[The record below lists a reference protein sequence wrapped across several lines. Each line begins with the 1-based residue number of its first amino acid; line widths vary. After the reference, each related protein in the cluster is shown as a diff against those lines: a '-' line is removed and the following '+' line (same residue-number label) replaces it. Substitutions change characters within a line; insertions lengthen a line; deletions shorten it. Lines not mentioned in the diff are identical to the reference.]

1 MRATGRSRVSSTGSP
16 GSRGACAGRRRRP
29 DLDRGDRGVAGG
41 VSGFL
46 PEHFVTPLTPCRNLR
61 EAPAAESCRDCGTS
75 RGEGGAS
82 LMWIVRL
89 ALRRPYTFVVMG
101 LAILLLGFSAIVT
114 TPTDIFPEIDIP
126 VVSVIWNYD
135 GLTTEDMAS
144 RITTFSEYTISS
156 AVSDVRSIESHTYPG
171 VGVIKI
177 YFQPNVNVEAALA
190 QVTAVS
196 QTILRRMPPGAVPP
210 FILQYNASSVPIIQL
225 ALSGRAIP
233 EAQLYDYGIYRIR
246 QQVAPIQGITLPL
259 PYGGKPRQIMVDL
272 DPRALLA
279 KSISAADVSNAVN
292 LQNLT
297 LPSGSV
303 KLGPQE
309 YRVSLNSSPEAVS
322 ALNELPVKVV
332 NGATVYLRDVA
343 HVRDGFAVQT
353 NIVRQDGRR
362 SVLLTVI
369 KKGGA
374 STLTIVKQLKAL
386 LPSIRAAAPP
396 GLEVKELFDQSLFVR
411 AAIAGVL
418 TEGAIAAC
426 LTGLMIL
433 LFLGSWRSTL
443 VVITSIPLSILT
455 SLAILSA
462 IGQTLNVMTLG
473 GLALAVGILVDD
485 ATVEIE
491 NIHRNLGLGKR
502 LVQAILDGA
511 QQIATPAFV
520 STLSICI
527 VFVPVVFLTGPAKY
541 LFTPLALAV
550 VFAMLASYLLSRTI
564 VPTLVRYLLG
574 REAHA
579 EADAGVPTSIFG
591 RIHAGFQHRF
601 ERLRTAY
608 VQALDNA
615 LAQRTRVLVGFGVIA
630 ASGLALLP
638 FVGRDFFPEVDT
650 GQFRLHVRAPA
661 GTRIE
666 ETEQIFANVEGT
678 IRRTIPKDQ
687 IQLVIDNIGQP
698 QPINLAFTDSVTI
711 GPSDGEILVALNP
724 EGHEP
729 TTRWMKT
736 LRETL
741 PREYP
746 GVTFFFQPADIVSQI
761 LNFGLPAPIDVQVTG
776 FNQPAT
782 HEIALEAAARMARI
796 PGAADVHLHQVV
808 NAPSLMVNVDRSR
821 LAELGLTQRD
831 VANNVLVTLSSSAV
845 VAPNYWSDPRSGI
858 NYVVAVQTPQSRV
871 DSVNNL
877 MNTSVTPATAGPPQL
892 LSNLATLERREV
904 PAVISHS
911 NVQPVFDVYANVQDR
926 DLGSVAS
933 AVQRIVAELRPKLP
947 PGHTITVRG
956 QVESMNSAF
965 LRLGLGLI
973 FAVLLVYLLMVV
985 NFQSWLDP
993 FIIITALPA
1002 GFCGIVW
1009 MLFVTHTTFSV
1020 PALMGAIMSVGVATA
1035 NSILVVTF
1043 ANDQMLEG
1051 HDSRSAA
1058 LAAGA
1063 TRLRPV
1069 LMTALAMIIG
1079 MLPMSLG
1086 LGEGGEQNAPLG
1098 RAVIGGLTVATFATL
1113 FLVPLV
1119 YSVLRRRAPKRDFL
1133 ADAEPHG
1140 TASPAAQ
1147 E

>member
-1 MRATGRSRVSSTGSP
+1 
-16 GSRGACAGRRRRP
+16 
-29 DLDRGDRGVAGG
+29 
-41 VSGFL
+41 
-46 PEHFVTPLTPCRNLR
+46 
-61 EAPAAESCRDCGTS
+61 
-75 RGEGGAS
+75 
-82 LMWIVRL
+82 MWIVRL
-89 ALRRPYTFVVMG
+89 ALRRPYTFIVMG
-101 LAILLLGFSAIVT
+101 LTILLLGVFAIVT
-114 TPTDIFPEIDIP
+114 TPTDIFPEIEIP
-126 VVSVIWNYD
+126 VVSVIWSYD
-135 GLTTEDMAS
+135 GLTSEDMAS

-156 AVSDVRSIESHTYPG
+156 AVSDVRTIESQTYPG
-171 VGVIKI
+171 VAVIKI
-177 YFQPNVNVEAALA
+177 YFQPNVKVEAALA
-190 QVTAVS
+190 QVTAIS
-196 QTILRRMPPGAVPP
+196 QTIIRRMPPGAVPP
-210 FILQYNASSVPIIQL
+210 LIIQYNASSVPIIQL
-225 ALSGRAIP
+225 ALSGKTLS

-246 QQVAPIQGITLPL
+246 QQIAPIPGITLPL

-272 DPRALLA
+272 DPQALLS
-279 KSISAADVSNAVN
+279 KGISAADVSNAVS

-297 LPSGSV
+297 LPSGTV

-309 YRVSLNSSPEAVS
+309 YRVSLNSSPDAVA
-322 ALNELPVKVV
+322 ALNDLPVKYV
-332 NGATVYLRDVA
+332 NGAVLYVRDVG

-374 STLTIVKQLKAL
+374 STLTIAKQLKAL
-386 LPSIRAAAPP
+386 LPTIRASAPP
-396 GLEVKELFDQSLFVR
+396 GLEIKELFDQSLFVR

-418 TEGAIAAC
+418 TEGAIAAF

-491 NIHRNLGLGKR
+491 NIHRNLGLGTR

-520 STLSICI
+520 STLAICI
-527 VFVPVVFLTGPAKY
+527 VFVPVLFLTGPAKY
-541 LFTPLALAV
+541 LFTPLAMAV
-550 VFAMLASYLLSRTI
+550 VFAMLASYVLSRTI
-564 VPTLVRYLLG
+564 VPTLVRYLLASERHG
-574 REAHA
+574 ES
-579 EADAGVPTSIFG
+579 GPSPFG
-591 RIHAGFQHRF
+591 RVHDAFQRRF
-601 ERLRTAY
+601 ERLRAAY
-608 VQALDNA
+608 VAALEQA
-615 LAQRTRVLVGFGVIA
+615 LAQRGRVLGAFAIVVV
-630 ASGLALLP
+630 SGLVLLP
-638 FVGRDFFPEVDT
+638 FVGRDFFPTVDT

-666 ETEQIFANVEGT
+666 ETEQVFADVEAS
-678 IRRTIPKDQ
+678 IRRIIPKDE
-687 IQLVIDNIGQP
+687 ITAVIDNIGQP
-698 QPINLAFTDSVTI
+698 QSINLAFTDSVTL
-711 GPSDGEILVALNP
+711 GPSDGEILVSLNP
-724 EGHEP
+724 ERHRP
-729 TTRWMKT
+729 TERWMKK

-741 PREYP
+741 PREFP
-746 GVTFFFQPADIVSQI
+746 GVTFFFQPADMVSQI

-776 FNQPAT
+776 FNQAKT
-782 HEIALEAAARMARI
+782 HEIALDVAARMARI

-808 NAPSLMVNVDRSR
+808 NAPSLQVNVDRSR
-821 LAELGLTQRD
+821 AAELGLTQRD
-831 VANNVLVTLSSSAV
+831 VANSFLVSLSSSAV
-845 VAPNYWSDPRSGI
+845 VTPNYWSDPRSGI

-871 DSVNNL
+871 DSVNSL
-877 MNTSVTPATAGPPQL
+877 MNTAVTPSAVGQSQL

-904 PAVISHS
+904 PAVISHA
-911 NVQPVFDVYANVQDR
+911 NVQPAFDVHANVQGR
-926 DLGSVAS
+926 DLGGVAA
-933 AVQRIVAELRPKLP
+933 AVQKIVAEYRGKLP
-947 PGHTITVRG
+947 PGHAIAVRG

-965 LRLGLGLI
+965 VRLGLGLI
-973 FAVLLVYLLMVV
+973 FAVALVYLLMVV

-1002 GFCGIVW
+1002 GFAGIVW

-1035 NSILVVTF
+1035 NSILMVTF

-1051 HDSRSAA
+1051 RDPRAAA

-1079 MLPMSLG
+1079 MMPMALG

-1098 RAVIGGLTVATFATL
+1098 RAVIGGLSVATFATL
-1113 FLVPLV
+1113 FLVPII
-1119 YSVLRRRAPKRDFL
+1119 YSVLRRRPPRTDFL
-1133 ADAEPHG
+1133 TDAAPGHG
-1140 TASPAAQ
+1140 PAAQ
-1147 E
+1147 ESSHA

>member
-1 MRATGRSRVSSTGSP
+1 
-16 GSRGACAGRRRRP
+16 
-29 DLDRGDRGVAGG
+29 
-41 VSGFL
+41 
-46 PEHFVTPLTPCRNLR
+46 
-61 EAPAAESCRDCGTS
+61 
-75 RGEGGAS
+75 
-82 LMWIVRL
+82 MWIVKL
-89 ALRRPYTFVVMG
+89 ALSRPYTFVVMG
-101 LAILLLGFSAIVT
+101 LVILLLGGLAVVT

-135 GLTTEDMAS
+135 GLTTDDMAS

-156 AVSDVRSIESHTYPG
+156 AVSDVRQIESQTYPG

-225 ALSGRAIP
+225 ALGSKTLS

-272 DPRALLA
+272 DPQALLA

-303 KLGPQE
+303 KLGSRE
-309 YRVSLNSSPEAVS
+309 YRVSLNSSPDAVA

-332 NGATVYLRDVA
+332 NGATVYVRDVA

-362 SVLLTVI
+362 SVLLTII

-374 STLTIVKQLKAL
+374 STLTIVKQLKQL
-386 LPSIRAAAPP
+386 LPSIRASAPP

-411 AAIAGVL
+411 AAIVGVL
-418 TEGAIAAC
+418 TEGAIAAF

-455 SLAILSA
+455 SLAILSL

-541 LFTPLALAV
+541 LFTPLAMAV

-564 VPTLVRYLLG
+564 VPTLVRYLLAG
-574 REAHA
+574 EAHGP
-579 EADAGVPTSIFG
+579 ADAGAGPGLFG
-591 RIHAGFQHRF
+591 RIHDAFQLRF

-608 VQALDNA
+608 VGALETA
-615 LAQRTRVLVGFGVIA
+615 LSRRGRVLAIFGVIA
-630 ASGLALLP
+630 LSGAALLP

-666 ETEQIFANVEGT
+666 ETEQVFADVEAA
-678 IRRTIPKDQ
+678 IRRLIPKEE

-711 GPSDGEILVALNP
+711 GASDGEILVALNP
-724 EGHEP
+724 DHQP
-729 TTRWMKT
+729 TAKWMKA
-736 LRETL
+736 LREKL
-741 PREYP
+741 PREFP

-761 LNFGLPAPIDVQVTG
+761 LNFGLPAPIDVQVVG
-776 FNQPAT
+776 FNQQAT
-782 HEIALEAAARMARI
+782 HEVAVELAARMARI

-808 NAPSLMVNVDRSR
+808 NAPSLLVNVDRSR
-821 LAELGLTQRD
+821 AAELGLTQRD
-831 VANNVLVTLSSSAV
+831 VANNVLVSLSSSAV
-845 VAPNYWSDPRSGI
+845 VSPNYWSDPRTGI

-871 DSVNNL
+871 DSVNTL
-877 MNTSVTPATAGPPQL
+877 MNTSLTAATPGPPQL
-892 LSNLATLERREV
+892 LSNLATLERREL

-911 NVQPVFDVYANVQDR
+911 NVQPVFDVYANVQDS
-926 DLGSVAS
+926 DLGSVAN

-965 LRLGLGLI
+965 VRLGLGLI
-973 FAVLLVYLLMVV
+973 LAVLLVYLLMVV

-1002 GFCGIVW
+1002 GLCGIVW
-1009 MLFVTHTTFSV
+1009 MLFATHTTFSV

-1035 NSILVVTF
+1035 NSILMVTF

-1051 HDSRSAA
+1051 LDSRRAA

-1098 RAVIGGLTVATFATL
+1098 RAVIGGLVVATFATL

-1119 YSVLRRRAPKRDFL
+1119 YSVLRRKPPREDFL
-1133 ADAEPHG
+1133 EDPTPEIG
-1140 TASPAAQ
+1140 ASPISQ

>member
-1 MRATGRSRVSSTGSP
+1 
-16 GSRGACAGRRRRP
+16 
-29 DLDRGDRGVAGG
+29 
-41 VSGFL
+41 
-46 PEHFVTPLTPCRNLR
+46 
-61 EAPAAESCRDCGTS
+61 
-75 RGEGGAS
+75 
-82 LMWIVRL
+82 MWIVRL
-89 ALRRPYTFVVMG
+89 ALSRPYTFVVMG
-101 LAILLLGFSAIVT
+101 LVILLLGVFAIVT

-156 AVSDVRSIESHTYPG
+156 AVNDVRSIESQTYPG

-177 YFQPNVNVEAALA
+177 YFQPNVNVEGALA

-225 ALSGRAIP
+225 ALGGKTLS
-233 EAQLYDYGIYRIR
+233 EAELYDYGIYRVR
-246 QQVAPIQGITLPL
+246 QQIAPIQGITLPL
-259 PYGGKPRQIMVDL
+259 PYGGKPRQVMVDL
-272 DPRALLA
+272 DPQALLA
-279 KSISAADVSNAVN
+279 KSISAGDVSTAVS

-303 KLGPQE
+303 KLGTRE
-309 YRVSLNSSPEAVS
+309 YRVSLNSSPDAV
-322 ALNELPVKVV
+322 AMLNDLPVKVV

-353 NIVRQDGRR
+353 NMVRQDGRR

-374 STLTIVKQLKAL
+374 STLTIVKQLKEL
-386 LPSIRAAAPP
+386 LPTIRAAAPP

-411 AAIAGVL
+411 AAITGVL
-418 TEGAIAAC
+418 TEGAIAAF
-426 LTGLMIL
+426 LTGVMIL

-541 LFTPLALAV
+541 LFTPLAMAV
-550 VFAMLASYLLSRTI
+550 VFAMLASYALSRTI
-564 VPTLVRYLLG
+564 VPTLVRYLLAS
-574 REAHA
+574 EAHGPV
-579 EADAGVPTSIFG
+579 DAGAAPSVFRWLHG
-591 RIHAGFQHRF
+591 GFQRRF

-608 VQALDNA
+608 VGALENA
-615 LAQRTRVLVGFGVIA
+615 LARRRRVFGVFAVIA
-630 ASGLALLP
+630 VSGAVLLP
-638 FVGRDFFPEVDT
+638 FIGRDFFPTVDT

-666 ETEQIFANVEGT
+666 ETEQVFADVEAA
-678 IRRTIPKDQ
+678 IRRLIPKDEV
-687 IQLVIDNIGQP
+687 QLVIDNIGQP
-698 QPINLAFTDSVTI
+698 QPINLAFTDSVTL
-711 GPSDGEILVALNP
+711 GPSDGEILVSLNP
-724 EGHEP
+724 ERHQP
-729 TTRWMKT
+729 TEHWMKT

-741 PREYP
+741 PRDFP

-776 FNQPAT
+776 FNRQAT
-782 HEIALEAAARMARI
+782 HEIALEVAARMARI

-808 NAPSLMVNVDRSR
+808 NTPSLLVNVDRSR
-821 LAELGLTQRD
+821 AAELGLTQRD
-831 VANNVLVTLSSSAV
+831 VANTMLVTLSSSAV
-845 VAPNYWSDPRSGI
+845 VAPNYWSDPRNGI
-858 NYVVAVQTPQSRV
+858 NYIVAVQTPQSRV
-871 DSVNNL
+871 DSVNTL
-877 MNTSVTPATAGPPQL
+877 MNTSVTPGTAGPPQL

-911 NVQPVFDVYANVQDR
+911 NVQPVFDVYANVQDS
-926 DLGSVAS
+926 DLGSVAT
-933 AVQRIVAELRPKLP
+933 AVQQIAAELRPKLP
-947 PGHTITVRG
+947 PGHTIAVRG

-1051 HDSRSAA
+1051 HDSRTAA

-1069 LMTALAMIIG
+1069 LMTALAMVLG

-1098 RAVIGGLTVATFATL
+1098 RAVIGGLLVATFATL

-1119 YSVLRRRAPKRDFL
+1119 YSVLRRRPPREDFL
-1133 ADAEPHG
+1133 TDPAPDHG
-1140 TASPAAQ
+1140 APTTSTQ
-1147 E
+1147 ESSNA

>member
-1 MRATGRSRVSSTGSP
+1 
-16 GSRGACAGRRRRP
+16 
-29 DLDRGDRGVAGG
+29 
-41 VSGFL
+41 
-46 PEHFVTPLTPCRNLR
+46 
-61 EAPAAESCRDCGTS
+61 
-75 RGEGGAS
+75 
-82 LMWIVRL
+82 MWIVRL
-89 ALRRPYTFVVMG
+89 ALRRPYTFVVMA
-101 LAILLLGFSAIVT
+101 LAILLLGVSAIVT
-114 TPTDIFPEIDIP
+114 TPTDIFPEIEIP

-177 YFQPNVNVEAALA
+177 YFQPNVNLEAALA

-225 ALSGRAIP
+225 ALSGKSIP

-246 QQVAPIQGITLPL
+246 QQVAPIQGTTLPL

-272 DPRALLA
+272 DPQALLA
-279 KSISAADVSNAVN
+279 KSISAVDVSNAVN

-309 YRVSLNSSPEAVS
+309 YRVSLNSSPDAVS

-332 NGATVYLRDVA
+332 NGATVYVRDVA

-411 AAIAGVL
+411 AAITGVL

-426 LTGLMIL
+426 LTGVMIL

-455 SLAILSA
+455 SLAVLSA

-541 LFTPLALAV
+541 LFTPLAMAV

-574 REAHA
+574 GEAH
-579 EADAGVPTSIFG
+579 EPADAGVPAGLFG
-591 RIHAGFQHRF
+591 RIHAGFQRWF

-608 VQALDNA
+608 VGALEVA
-615 LAQRTRVLVGFGVIA
+615 LAQRARVLVVFVGVLTTGA
-630 ASGLALLP
+630 ALLP
-638 FVGRDFFPEVDT
+638 FVGRDFFPDVDT

-666 ETEQIFANVEGT
+666 ETEQVFANVEAT
-678 IRRTIPKDQ
+678 IRRAIPKEQ
-687 IQLVIDNIGQP
+687 MQLIIDNIGQP

-711 GPSDGEILVALNP
+711 GPADGEILVALNP

-729 TTRWMKT
+729 TARWMKT

-761 LNFGLPAPIDVQVTG
+761 LNFGLPAPIDVQITG
-776 FNQPAT
+776 FNQQAT
-782 HEIALEAAARMARI
+782 HEIALEAAARMSRI

-808 NAPSLMVNVDRSR
+808 NAPSLMVKVDRSR

-845 VAPNYWSDPRSGI
+845 VAPNYWSDPRSGL
-858 NYVVAVQTPQSRV
+858 NYLVAVQTPQSRV
-871 DSVNNL
+871 DSVNTL
-877 MNTSVTPATAGPPQL
+877 MNTSVTPGTPGPPQL

-926 DLGSVAS
+926 DLGSVSS
-933 AVQRIVAELRPKLP
+933 AVQRIVAELRSKLP

-965 LRLGLGLI
+965 FRLGLGLI

-993 FIIITALPA
+993 FIILTALPA

-1051 HDSRSAA
+1051 RDARSAA

-1069 LMTALAMIIG
+1069 MMTALAMIIG

-1086 LGEGGEQNAPLG
+1086 LGEGGEQTAPLG

-1119 YSVLRRRAPKRDFL
+1119 YSVLRRRPPKRDFL
-1133 ADAEPHG
+1133 ADDEPHG
-1140 TASPAAQ
+1140 SASPARQ

>member
-1 MRATGRSRVSSTGSP
+1 
-16 GSRGACAGRRRRP
+16 
-29 DLDRGDRGVAGG
+29 
-41 VSGFL
+41 
-46 PEHFVTPLTPCRNLR
+46 
-61 EAPAAESCRDCGTS
+61 
-75 RGEGGAS
+75 
-82 LMWIVRL
+82 MWIVRL

-101 LAILLLGFSAIVT
+101 LTILLLGVFAIAT
-114 TPTDIFPEIDIP
+114 TPTDIFPEIEIP
-126 VVSVIWNYD
+126 VVSVIWNYE
-135 GLTTEDMAS
+135 GLTTDDMAS

-156 AVSDVRSIESHTYPG
+156 AVSDVRTIESQTYPG
-171 VGVIKI
+171 VSVIKI

-210 FILQYNASSVPIIQL
+210 LIIQYNASSVPIIQL
-225 ALSGRAIP
+225 ALSAKALS

-246 QQVAPIQGITLPL
+246 QQIAPIQGITLPL

-272 DPRALLA
+272 DPELLLA
-279 KSISAADVSNAVN
+279 KGISANDVSTAVN

-303 KLGPQE
+303 KLGSQE
-309 YRVSLNSSPEAVS
+309 YRVSLNSSPDAVA
-322 ALNELPVKVV
+322 ALNDLPVKYV
-332 NGATVYLRDVA
+332 NGATVYVRDVA

-374 STLTIVKQLKAL
+374 STLTIVKQLKDL
-386 LPSIRAAAPP
+386 LPTIRAAAPP

-411 AAIAGVL
+411 AAITGVL
-418 TEGAIAAC
+418 VEGAIAAV

-455 SLAILSA
+455 SVAILSA
-462 IGQTLNVMTLG
+462 VGQTLNVMTLG

-491 NIHRNLGLGKR
+491 NIHRNLGLGTR

-541 LFTPLALAV
+541 LFTPLAMAV

-564 VPTLVRYLLG
+564 VPTLVRYLLAS
-574 REAHA
+574 EAHGESA
-579 EADAGVPTSIFG
+579 PAPAGFFA
-591 RIHAGFQHRF
+591 RIHDGFQRRF
-601 ERLRTAY
+601 ERLRATY
-608 VQALDNA
+608 VRTLERA
-615 LAQRTRVLVGFGVIA
+615 LARRARVLVAFA
-630 ASGLALLP
+630 AVVATGLVLLP

-666 ETEQIFANVEGT
+666 QTEQIFADVEAA
-678 IRRTIPKDQ
+678 IRRIIPKDE
-687 IQLVIDNIGQP
+687 IASVIDNIGQP
-698 QPINLAFTDSVTI
+698 QPINLAFTDSVTL
-711 GPSDGEILVALNP
+711 GASDGEILVSLNP
-724 EGHEP
+724 EHHQP
-729 TTRWMKT
+729 TARWMKS

-741 PREYP
+741 PREFP
-746 GVTFFFQPADIVSQI
+746 GVTFFFQPADIVGQI

-776 FNQPAT
+776 YNQQAT
-782 HEIALEAAARMARI
+782 YAIALAVADRMARI
-796 PGAADVHLHQVV
+796 PGAVDVHLHQVV
-808 NAPSLMVNVDRSR
+808 NAPSLQVNVDRSR
-821 LAELGLTQRD
+821 AAELGLTQRD
-831 VANNVLVTLSSSAV
+831 VANSMLVSLSSSSV
-845 VAPNYWSDPRSGI
+845 VTPNYWSDPRTGI

-871 DSVNNL
+871 DSVNTL
-877 MNTSVTPATAGPPQL
+877 MNTAVTPGTTGRSQL
-892 LSNLATLERREV
+892 LGNLATLERREV
-904 PAVISHS
+904 PAVVSHA
-911 NVQPVFDVYANVQDR
+911 NVQPVYDIYANVQGR
-926 DLGSVAS
+926 DLGGVAGEI
-933 AVQRIVAELRPKLP
+933 QKIVAEYRGKLP
-947 PGHTITVRG
+947 PGHAIAVRG

-1002 GFCGIVW
+1002 GFAGIVW
-1009 MLFVTHTTFSV
+1009 MLFATHTTFSV

-1035 NSILVVTF
+1035 NSILMVTF

-1051 HDSRSAA
+1051 RDSRAAA
-1058 LAAGA
+1058 LAAGT

-1098 RAVIGGLTVATFATL
+1098 RAVIGGLSVATFATL
-1113 FLVPLV
+1113 FLVPIV
-1119 YSVLRRRAPKRDFL
+1119 YSVLRRRAPRQDFL
-1133 ADAEPHG
+1133 AEESSDA
-1140 TASPAAQ
+1140 
-1147 E
+1147 

>member
-1 MRATGRSRVSSTGSP
+1 
-16 GSRGACAGRRRRP
+16 
-29 DLDRGDRGVAGG
+29 
-41 VSGFL
+41 
-46 PEHFVTPLTPCRNLR
+46 
-61 EAPAAESCRDCGTS
+61 
-75 RGEGGAS
+75 
-82 LMWIVRL
+82 MWIVRL
-89 ALRRPYTFVVMG
+89 ALSRPYTFVVMG
-101 LAILLLGFSAIVT
+101 LVILLLGVFAIVT

-156 AVSDVRSIESHTYPG
+156 AVNDVRSIESQTYPG

-177 YFQPNVNVEAALA
+177 YFQPNVNVEGALA

-225 ALSGRAIP
+225 ALGGKTLS
-233 EAQLYDYGIYRIR
+233 EAELYDYGIYRVR
-246 QQVAPIQGITLPL
+246 QQIAPIQGITLPL
-259 PYGGKPRQIMVDL
+259 PYGGKPRQVMVDL
-272 DPRALLA
+272 DPQALLA
-279 KSISAADVSNAVN
+279 KSISAGDVSTAVS

-303 KLGPQE
+303 KLGTRE
-309 YRVSLNSSPEAVS
+309 YRVSLNSSPNAV
-322 ALNELPVKVV
+322 AMLNDLPVKVV

-353 NIVRQDGRR
+353 NMVRQDGRR

-374 STLTIVKQLKAL
+374 STLTIVKQLKEL
-386 LPSIRAAAPP
+386 LPTIRAAAPP

-411 AAIAGVL
+411 AAITGVL
-418 TEGAIAAC
+418 TEGAVAAF
-426 LTGLMIL
+426 LTGVMIL

-541 LFTPLALAV
+541 LFTPLAMAV
-550 VFAMLASYLLSRTI
+550 VFAMLASYALSRTI
-564 VPTLVRYLLG
+564 VPTLVRYLLAS
-574 REAHA
+574 EAHGPV
-579 EADAGVPTSIFG
+579 DAGAAPSVFRWLHG
-591 RIHAGFQHRF
+591 GFQRRF

-608 VQALDNA
+608 VGALENA
-615 LAQRTRVLVGFGVIA
+615 LARRRRVFGVFAVIA
-630 ASGLALLP
+630 VSGAVLLP
-638 FVGRDFFPEVDT
+638 FIGRDFFPTVDT

-666 ETEQIFANVEGT
+666 ETEQVFADVEAA
-678 IRRTIPKDQ
+678 IRRLIPKDEV
-687 IQLVIDNIGQP
+687 QLVIDNIGQP
-698 QPINLAFTDSVTI
+698 QPINLAFTDSVTL
-711 GPSDGEILVALNP
+711 GPSDGEILVSLNP
-724 EGHEP
+724 ERHRP
-729 TTRWMKT
+729 TEHWMKT

-741 PREYP
+741 PRDFP

-776 FNQPAT
+776 FNRQAT
-782 HEIALEAAARMARI
+782 HEIALEVAARMARI

-808 NAPSLMVNVDRSR
+808 NTPSLLVNVDRSR
-821 LAELGLTQRD
+821 AAELGLTQRD
-831 VANNVLVTLSSSAV
+831 VANTMLVTLSSSAV
-845 VAPNYWSDPRSGI
+845 VAPNYWSDPRNGI
-858 NYVVAVQTPQSRV
+858 NYIVAVQTPQSRV
-871 DSVNNL
+871 DSVNTL
-877 MNTSVTPATAGPPQL
+877 MNTSVTPGTAGPPQL

-911 NVQPVFDVYANVQDR
+911 NVQPVFDVYANVQDS
-926 DLGSVAS
+926 DLGSVAA
-933 AVQRIVAELRPKLP
+933 AVQQIAAELRPKLP
-947 PGHTITVRG
+947 PGHTIAVRG

-1051 HDSRSAA
+1051 HDSRTAA

-1069 LMTALAMIIG
+1069 LMTALAMVLG

-1098 RAVIGGLTVATFATL
+1098 RAVIGGLLVATFATL

-1119 YSVLRRRAPKRDFL
+1119 YNVLRRRPPREDFL
-1133 ADAEPHG
+1133 TDPAPDHG
-1140 TASPAAQ
+1140 APTTLTQ
-1147 E
+1147 ESSNA

>member
-1 MRATGRSRVSSTGSP
+1 
-16 GSRGACAGRRRRP
+16 
-29 DLDRGDRGVAGG
+29 
-41 VSGFL
+41 
-46 PEHFVTPLTPCRNLR
+46 
-61 EAPAAESCRDCGTS
+61 
-75 RGEGGAS
+75 
-82 LMWIVRL
+82 MWIVRL

-101 LAILLLGFSAIVT
+101 LVIVLLGVFAIVT

-156 AVSDVRSIESHTYPG
+156 AVNDVRTIESQTYPG
-171 VGVIKI
+171 VSVIKI
-177 YFQPNVNVEAALA
+177 YFQPNVNVEGALA

-210 FILQYNASSVPIIQL
+210 FILQYSASSVPIIQL
-225 ALSGRAIP
+225 ALSGKTLS
-233 EAQLYDYGIYRIR
+233 EAELYDYGIYRIR
-246 QQVAPIQGITLPL
+246 QQIAPIQGITLPL
-259 PYGGKPRQIMVDL
+259 PYGGKPRQVMVDL
-272 DPRALLA
+272 DPQALLA
-279 KSISAADVSNAVN
+279 KTISAADVSAAVN

-303 KLGPQE
+303 KLGPRE
-309 YRVSLNSSPEAVS
+309 YRVSLNSSPDVLA
-322 ALNELPVKVV
+322 ALNDLPVKYV
-332 NGATVYLRDVA
+332 NGAVVYVRDVA

-353 NIVRQDGRR
+353 NLVRRDGRR

-374 STLTIVKQLKAL
+374 STLTIVKQLKDL
-386 LPSIRAAAPP
+386 LPTIRAAAPP
-396 GLEVKELFDQSLFVR
+396 GLEVTELFDQSLFVR

-418 TEGAIAAC
+418 TEGAIAAF

-443 VVITSIPLSILT
+443 IVTISIPLSILT
-455 SLAILSA
+455 SLAVLSA
-462 IGQTLNVMTLG
+462 LGETLNVMTLG

-502 LVQAILDGA
+502 LLQAILDGA
-511 QQIATPAFV
+511 AQIATPAFV

-527 VFVPVVFLTGPAKY
+527 VFVPVVFLVGPAKY
-541 LFTPLALAV
+541 LFTPLAMAV
-550 VFAMLASYLLSRTI
+550 VFAMLASYLLSRTL
-564 VPTLVRYLLG
+564 VPTLVRYLLAS
-574 REAHA
+574 EAHDGGEHGGTA
-579 EADAGVPTSIFG
+579 PGVFD
-591 RIHAGFQHRF
+591 RIHDVFIRRF
-601 ERLRTAY
+601 EALRAAY
-608 VQALDNA
+608 VRALEAA
-615 LAQRTRVLVGFGVIA
+615 LARRARVFVAFALVV

-638 FVGRDFFPEVDT
+638 FVGRDFFPAVDT

-666 ETEQIFANVEGT
+666 ETEQVFADVEAA
-678 IRRTIPKDQ
+678 IRRLIPRDEV
-687 IQLVIDNIGQP
+687 QLVLDNIGQP

-711 GPSDGEILVALNP
+711 GPSDGEILVGLNP
-724 EGHEP
+724 DRHQP
-729 TTRWMKT
+729 TARWMKT

-741 PREYP
+741 PREFP
-746 GVTFFFQPADIVSQI
+746 GVTFFFQPPDIVSQI
-761 LNFGLPAPIDVQVTG
+761 LNFGLPAPIDVQVIG
-776 FNQPAT
+776 YNQKAT
-782 HEIALEAAARMARI
+782 HEIALGVAARMARI
-796 PGAADVHLHQVV
+796 PGAVDVHLHQVV
-808 NAPSLMVNVDRSR
+808 NTPSLLVNVDRSR
-821 LAELGLTQRD
+821 AAELGLTQRD
-831 VANNVLVTLSSSAV
+831 VANNVLVSLSSSAV
-845 VAPNYWSDPRSGI
+845 VSPNYWSDPRTGI
-858 NYVVAVQTPQSRV
+858 NYPVVVQTPQNRI
-871 DSVNNL
+871 DSVNTL
-877 MNTSVTPATAGPPQL
+877 MNTSVTQGTVGQQQL
-892 LSNLATLERREV
+892 LSNLATLERRET

-911 NVQPVFDVYANVQDR
+911 NVQPVFDVYANVQER
-926 DLGSVAS
+926 DLGSVAA
-933 AVQRIVAELRPKLP
+933 AVQKIVAELRPTLP
-947 PGHTITVRG
+947 PGHTIAVRG

-973 FAVLLVYLLMVV
+973 FAVALVYLLMVV

-993 FIIITALPA
+993 FIIITALPG

-1035 NSILVVTF
+1035 NSILMVSF
-1043 ANDQMLEG
+1043 ANDQMG
-1051 HDSRSAA
+1051 TGADARSAA

-1098 RAVIGGLTVATFATL
+1098 RAVIGGLSVATFATL

-1119 YSVLRRRAPKRDFL
+1119 YSLLRRRP
-1133 ADAEPHG
+1133 P
-1140 TASPAAQ
+1140 Q
-1147 E
+1147 EDHLNG

>member
-1 MRATGRSRVSSTGSP
+1 
-16 GSRGACAGRRRRP
+16 
-29 DLDRGDRGVAGG
+29 
-41 VSGFL
+41 
-46 PEHFVTPLTPCRNLR
+46 
-61 EAPAAESCRDCGTS
+61 
-75 RGEGGAS
+75 
-82 LMWIVRL
+82 MWIVRL

>member
-177 YFQPNVNVEAALA
+177 YFQPNVNVEGALA

-225 ALSGRAIP
+225 ALSGKAIP

-246 QQVAPIQGITLPL
+246 QQVAPIQGITLQL

-272 DPRALLA
+272 DPQALLA

-386 LPSIRAAAPP
+386 LPSIRAAAPS

-411 AAIAGVL
+411 AAITGVL

-491 NIHRNLGLGKR
+491 NIHRNLGLGTA

-511 QQIATPAFV
+511 RQIATPAFV

-527 VFVPVVFLTGPAKY
+527 VFVPVVFLIGPAKY
-541 LFTPLALAV
+541 LFTPLAMAV

-564 VPTLVRYLLG
+564 VPTLVRYLLASETHD
-574 REAHA
+574 EAGA
-579 EADAGVPTSIFG
+579 APGFFG
-591 RIHAGFQHRF
+591 RVHDAFQRRF
-601 ERLRTAY
+601 ERLRAAY
-608 VQALDNA
+608 VRALELA
-615 LAQRTRVLVGFGVIA
+615 LSRRGRVLATFAVVVV
-630 ASGLALLP
+630 SGLVLLP
-638 FVGRDFFPEVDT
+638 FVGRDFFPTVDT

-666 ETEQIFANVEGT
+666 ETEQVFADVEAA
-678 IRRTIPKDQ
+678 IRRLIPKDEV
-687 IQLVIDNIGQP
+687 QLVIDNIGQP
-698 QPINLAFTDSVTI
+698 QPINLGCTDSVTI
-711 GPSDGEILVALNP
+711 GPSDGEILVSLNP
-724 EGHEP
+724 DRHHP
-729 TTRWMKT
+729 TERWVKT

-741 PREYP
+741 PREFP
-746 GVTFFFQPADIVSQI
+746 GVTFFFQPPDIVSQI

-776 FNQPAT
+776 FNQPKT
-782 HEIALEAAARMARI
+782 HEMALEIADRMARI
-796 PGAADVHLHQVV
+796 PGAVDVHLHQVV
-808 NAPSLMVNVDRSR
+808 NSPSLQVNVDRTR
-821 LAELGLTQRD
+821 AAELGLTQRD
-831 VANNVLVTLSSSAV
+831 VANNVLVSLSSSGV
-845 VAPNYWSDPRSGI
+845 VTPNYWSDPRSGI
-858 NYVVAVQTPQSRV
+858 NYLVAVQTPQNRV
-871 DSVNNL
+871 DSINTL
-877 MNTSVTPATAGPPQL
+877 MNTSVTTGTTGPQQL
-892 LSNLATLERREV
+892 LSNLATVERREM

-911 NVQPVFDVYANVQDR
+911 NVQPVFDIYANVQGR
-926 DLGSVAS
+926 DLGSVATG
-933 AVQRIVAELRPKLP
+933 VQKIVAELRPKLP
-947 PGHTITVRG
+947 PGHTIAVRG
-956 QVESMNSAF
+956 QVESMSSAF

-993 FIIITALPA
+993 FIIITALPV

-1035 NSILVVTF
+1035 NSILMVTF

-1069 LMTALAMIIG
+1069 LMTAIAMIIG

-1098 RAVIGGLTVATFATL
+1098 RAVIGGLLAATFATL

-1119 YSVLRRRAPKRDFL
+1119 YSVLRRRAPRKDFL
-1133 ADAEPHG
+1133 TD
-1140 TASPAAQ
+1140 PAPDDGAPTTSTQ
-1147 E
+1147 

>member
-1 MRATGRSRVSSTGSP
+1 
-16 GSRGACAGRRRRP
+16 
-29 DLDRGDRGVAGG
+29 
-41 VSGFL
+41 
-46 PEHFVTPLTPCRNLR
+46 
-61 EAPAAESCRDCGTS
+61 
-75 RGEGGAS
+75 
-82 LMWIVRL
+82 MWIVRL
-89 ALRRPYTFVVMG
+89 ALRRPYTFIVMG
-101 LAILLLGFSAIVT
+101 LAIVILGVFAIVT

-126 VVSVIWNYD
+126 VVSVIWNYE
-135 GLTTEDMAS
+135 GLSTEDMAS

-156 AVSDVRSIESHTYPG
+156 AVSDVRTIESQTYPG
-171 VGVIKI
+171 VAVIKI

-190 QVTAVS
+190 QVTALS

-225 ALSGRAIP
+225 ALSGQAFS

-246 QQVAPIQGITLPL
+246 QQIAPIPGITLPL

-272 DPRALLA
+272 DPQGLLA
-279 KSISAADVSNAVN
+279 KSISAADVSAAVN

-303 KLGPQE
+303 KLGPRE
-309 YRVSLNSSPEAVS
+309 YRVSLNSSPDAV
-322 ALNELPVKVV
+322 AGLNDLPVKVV

-374 STLTIVKQLKAL
+374 STLTIAKQLKEL
-386 LPSIRAAAPP
+386 LPSIRASAPK
-396 GLEVKELFDQSLFVR
+396 GLEIRELFDQSLFVR
-411 AAIAGVL
+411 AAITGVL
-418 TEGAIAAC
+418 VEGAIAAS

-455 SLAILSA
+455 SVAILSA
-462 IGQTLNVMTLG
+462 LGQTLNVMTLG

-491 NIHRNLGLGKR
+491 NIHRNLGLGTR

-527 VFVPVVFLTGPAKY
+527 VFVPVLFLTGPAKY
-541 LFTPLALAV
+541 LFTPLAMAV

-564 VPTLVRYLLG
+564 VPTLVRYLLADEVHG
-574 REAHA
+574 A
-579 EADAGVPTSIFG
+579 EEPAGGAGLFA
-591 RIHAGFQHRF
+591 RIHGGFQRRF
-601 ERLRTAY
+601 EQLRRVY
-608 VQALDNA
+608 VRALETA
-615 LAQRTRVLVGFGVIA
+615 LARRGPVLGAFAIVLV
-630 ASGLALLP
+630 SGLALLP
-638 FVGRDFFPEVDT
+638 FVGRDFFPTVDT
-650 GQFRLHVRAPA
+650 AQFRLHVRAPA

-666 ETEQIFANVEGT
+666 ETEQVFADVEAA
-678 IRRTIPKDQ
+678 IRRLIPKDE

-698 QPINLAFTDSVTI
+698 QPINLGFTDSVTI
-711 GPSDGEILVALNP
+711 GPSDGEILVSLNP
-724 EGHEP
+724 DHHQP
-729 TTRWMKT
+729 TARWMKT

-741 PREYP
+741 PREFP

-761 LNFGLPAPIDVQVTG
+761 LNFGLPAPIDVQITG
-776 FNQPAT
+776 FNQQAT
-782 HEIALEAAARMARI
+782 HEIALDVAARMGRI
-796 PGAADVHLHQVV
+796 PGAVDVHLHQVV
-808 NAPSLMVNVDRSR
+808 NAPSLLVNVDRSR
-821 LAELGLTQRD
+821 AAELGLTQRD
-831 VANNVLVTLSSSAV
+831 VANSVLVSLSSSGV
-845 VAPNYWSDPRSGI
+845 VTPNYWSDPRSGI
-858 NYVVAVQTPQSRV
+858 NYLVAVQTPQSRV
-871 DSVNNL
+871 DSVNTL
-877 MNTSVTPATAGPPQL
+877 MNTSITPGAAGQPQL
-892 LSNLATLERREV
+892 LSNLATLERREI

-911 NVQPVFDVYANVQDR
+911 NVQPAFNVYANVQDR
-926 DLGSVAS
+926 DLGSVAA
-933 AVQRIVAELRPKLP
+933 AVQRITAEIRPKLP

-965 LRLGLGLI
+965 VRLGLGLI

-1002 GFCGIVW
+1002 GFAGIVW
-1009 MLFVTHTTFSV
+1009 ILFVTHTTFSV

-1035 NSILVVTF
+1035 NSILMVTF
-1043 ANDQMLEG
+1043 ANDQMREG
-1051 HDSRSAA
+1051 RDSRSAA

-1069 LMTALAMIIG
+1069 LMTAL
-1079 MLPMSLG
+1079 
-1086 LGEGGEQNAPLG
+1086 
-1098 RAVIGGLTVATFATL
+1098 
-1113 FLVPLV
+1113 
-1119 YSVLRRRAPKRDFL
+1119 
-1133 ADAEPHG
+1133 
-1140 TASPAAQ
+1140 
-1147 E
+1147 

>member
-1 MRATGRSRVSSTGSP
+1 
-16 GSRGACAGRRRRP
+16 
-29 DLDRGDRGVAGG
+29 
-41 VSGFL
+41 
-46 PEHFVTPLTPCRNLR
+46 
-61 EAPAAESCRDCGTS
+61 
-75 RGEGGAS
+75 
-82 LMWIVRL
+82 
-89 ALRRPYTFVVMG
+89 
-101 LAILLLGFSAIVT
+101 
-114 TPTDIFPEIDIP
+114 
-126 VVSVIWNYD
+126 
-135 GLTTEDMAS
+135 MAS

-225 ALSGRAIP
+225 ALSGKSIP

-272 DPRALLA
+272 DPQALLA
-279 KSISAADVSNAVN
+279 KSIAAGDVRTAVTR
-292 LQNLT
+292 QNLT
-297 LPSGSV
+297 LQSGRV
-303 KLGPQE
+303 KLGSSE
-309 YRVSLNSSPEAVS
+309 YRVSLNSSPEAVA

-332 NGATVYLRDVA
+332 NGATVYVRDVA

-374 STLTIVKQLKAL
+374 SSLTIVKQLKAL

-418 TEGAIAAC
+418 TEGAIAAA

-491 NIHRNLGLGKR
+491 NIHRNPGLGTR

-511 QQIATPAFV
+511 QQIAPPAFV
-520 STLSICI
+520 STLAICI
-527 VFVPVVFLTGPAKY
+527 VFVPVLFLTGPAKY
-541 LFTPLALAV
+541 LFTPLAMAV
-550 VFAMLASYLLSRTI
+550 VFAMLASYVLSRTI
-564 VPTLVRYLLG
+564 VPTLVRYLLASERHG
-574 REAHA
+574 ESS
-579 EADAGVPTSIFG
+579 PSPFG
-591 RIHAGFQHRF
+591 RVHDAFQRRF
-601 ERLRTAY
+601 ERLRAAY
-608 VQALDNA
+608 VAALEQA
-615 LAQRTRVLVGFGVIA
+615 LAQRGRVLGAFAIVVV
-630 ASGLALLP
+630 SGLVLLP
-638 FVGRDFFPEVDT
+638 FVGRDFFPTVDT

-666 ETEQIFANVEGT
+666 ETEQVFADVEAS
-678 IRRTIPKDQ
+678 IRRIIPKDE
-687 IQLVIDNIGQP
+687 IAAVIDNIGQP
-698 QPINLAFTDSVTI
+698 QSINLAFTDSVTL
-711 GPSDGEILVALNP
+711 GPSDGEILVSLNR
-724 EGHEP
+724 ERHRP
-729 TTRWMKT
+729 TERWMKT

-741 PREYP
+741 PREFP
-746 GVTFFFQPADIVSQI
+746 GVTFFFQPADMVSQI

-776 FNQPAT
+776 FNQAKT
-782 HEIALEAAARMARI
+782 HEIALDVAARMTRI

-808 NAPSLMVNVDRSR
+808 NAPSLQVNVDRSR
-821 LAELGLTQRD
+821 AVELGLTQRD
-831 VANNVLVTLSSSAV
+831 VANSVLVSLSSSTV
-845 VAPNYWSDPRSGI
+845 VTPNYWSDPRSGI

-871 DSVNNL
+871 DSVNSL
-877 MNTSVTPATAGPPQL
+877 MNTAVTPSAVGQPQL

-911 NVQPVFDVYANVQDR
+911 NVQPVFDVYADVQGR
-926 DLGSVAS
+926 DLGSVA
-933 AVQRIVAELRPKLP
+933 AALPKNLAANPGQLP
-947 PGHTITVRG
+947 PRHPNAVPG

-965 LRLGLGLI
+965 VRLGLGLI
-973 FAVLLVYLLMVV
+973 FAVALVYLLMVV

-1035 NSILVVTF
+1035 NSILMVTF
-1043 ANDQMLEG
+1043 TND
-1051 HDSRSAA
+1051 H
-1058 LAAGA
+1058 
-1063 TRLRPV
+1063 
-1069 LMTALAMIIG
+1069 
-1079 MLPMSLG
+1079 
-1086 LGEGGEQNAPLG
+1086 
-1098 RAVIGGLTVATFATL
+1098 IGGLEG
-1113 FLVPLV
+1113 P
-1119 YSVLRRRAPKRDFL
+1119 PK
-1133 ADAEPHG
+1133 
-1140 TASPAAQ
+1140 PANDHMG
-1147 E
+1147 

>member
-1 MRATGRSRVSSTGSP
+1 
-16 GSRGACAGRRRRP
+16 
-29 DLDRGDRGVAGG
+29 
-41 VSGFL
+41 
-46 PEHFVTPLTPCRNLR
+46 
-61 EAPAAESCRDCGTS
+61 
-75 RGEGGAS
+75 
-82 LMWIVRL
+82 MWIVRL

-101 LAILLLGFSAIVT
+101 LTILLLGVFAIVT
-114 TPTDIFPEIDIP
+114 TSTDIFPEIDIP
-126 VVSVIWNYD
+126 VVSVIWNYE

-156 AVSDVRSIESHTYPG
+156 AVSDVRAIESHTYPG

-177 YFQPNVNVEAALA
+177 YFQPNVNVEGALA

-225 ALSGRAIP
+225 ALSGKTIP

-246 QQVAPIQGITLPL
+246 QQIAPIQGITLPL

-272 DPRALLA
+272 DPQALLA
-279 KSISAADVSNAVN
+279 KSISSADVSNAVN

-303 KLGPQE
+303 KLGAQE
-309 YRVSLNSSPEAVS
+309 YRVSLNSSPDALA
-322 ALNELPVKVV
+322 ALNDVPVKVV

-574 REAHA
+574 AEVHDEAG
-579 EADAGVPTSIFG
+579 AGARSSFFG
-591 RIHAGFQHRF
+591 RIHEGFQRQF

-608 VQALDNA
+608 VGILELA
-615 LAQRTRVLVGFGVIA
+615 LARRGRVFVVFAVIA
-630 ASGLALLP
+630 VSGAALLP

-666 ETEQIFANVEGT
+666 ETEQVFAQVEAS
-678 IRRTIPKDQ
+678 IRRQIPRDQ
-687 IQLVIDNIGQP
+687 IQLIIDNIGQP

-724 EGHEP
+724 DRHEP
-729 TTRWMKT
+729 TARWMKT

-741 PREYP
+741 PREFP

-761 LNFGLPAPIDVQVTG
+761 LNFGLPAPIDVRVTG
-776 FNQPAT
+776 FNQQAT

-808 NAPSLMVNVDRSR
+808 NSPSLMVNVDRSR

-871 DSVNNL
+871 DSVNTL
-877 MNTSVTPATAGPPQL
+877 MNTSVTPATSGPPQL

-904 PAVISHS
+904 PAVVSHS

-926 DLGSVAS
+926 DLGSVAT

-947 PGHTITVRG
+947 PGHTISVRG

-1051 HDSRSAA
+1051 RDAREAA

-1119 YSVLRRRAPKRDFL
+1119 YSILRRSPPRRDFL
-1133 ADAEPHG
+1133 ADSEHDS
-1140 TASPAAQ
+1140 ASPAGQ

>member
-1 MRATGRSRVSSTGSP
+1 
-16 GSRGACAGRRRRP
+16 
-29 DLDRGDRGVAGG
+29 
-41 VSGFL
+41 
-46 PEHFVTPLTPCRNLR
+46 
-61 EAPAAESCRDCGTS
+61 
-75 RGEGGAS
+75 
-82 LMWIVRL
+82 MWIVRL

-101 LAILLLGFSAIVT
+101 LVIVLLGGLAIAT
-114 TPTDIFPEIDIP
+114 MPTDIFPEIEIP

-135 GLTTEDMAS
+135 GLTTEEMAA

-156 AVSDVRSIESHTYPG
+156 AVSDVRNIESQTYPG

-177 YFQPNVNVEAALA
+177 YFQPNVDVEAALA

-210 FILQYNASSVPIIQL
+210 FIIQYNASSVPIIQL
-225 ALSGRAIP
+225 GLSSTQLS
-233 EAQLYDYGIYRIR
+233 EAQLYDYGIYRVR
-246 QQVAPIQGITLPL
+246 QQIAPIPGITLPL

-272 DPRALLA
+272 DPQALLA
-279 KSISAADVSNAVN
+279 RSISAADVSNAIN

-297 LPSGSV
+297 LPSGTV
-303 KLGPQE
+303 KLGPRE
-309 YRVSLNSSPEAVS
+309 YRVSLNSSPEVVA
-322 ALNELPVKVV
+322 ALNDLPVKYV
-332 NGATVYLRDVA
+332 NGAVVYVRDVA

-353 NIVRQDGRR
+353 NVVRQDGHR

-374 STLTIVKQLKAL
+374 STLTIVRQLKDL
-386 LPSIRAAAPP
+386 LPAIRASAPA
-396 GLEVKELFDQSLFVR
+396 GLEIKELFDQSLFVR
-411 AAIAGVL
+411 AAVMGVL
-418 TEGAIAAC
+418 VEGAIAAG

-443 VVITSIPLSILT
+443 VVVTSIPLSILT
-455 SLAILSA
+455 SVAILSA
-462 IGQTLNVMTLG
+462 LGQTLNVMTLG

-491 NIHRNLGLGKR
+491 NIHRNLGLGTR

-541 LFTPLALAV
+541 LFTPLAMAV

-564 VPTLVRYLLG
+564 VPTLVRYLL
-574 REAHA
+574 
-579 EADAGVPTSIFG
+579 AGESHDPGAAPAAPGLFG
-591 RIHAGFQHRF
+591 RIHEVFQRRF
-601 ERLRTAY
+601 ERLRAAY
-608 VQALDNA
+608 VRALETA
-615 LAQRTRVLVGFGVIA
+615 LARRGRVFAVFAVVM

-638 FVGRDFFPEVDT
+638 FVGRDFFPSVDT

-666 ETEQIFANVEGT
+666 ETEQVFADVEAA
-678 IRRTIPKDQ
+678 IHRMIPKDE
-687 IQLVIDNIGQP
+687 IELVIDNIGQP
-698 QPINLAFTDSVTI
+698 QPINLGFTDSVTI
-711 GPSDGEILVALNP
+711 GPSDGEILVALHP
-724 EGHEP
+724 ERHQP
-729 TTRWMKT
+729 TARWTKL
-736 LRETL
+736 LRERL
-741 PREYP
+741 PREFP
-746 GVTFFFQPADIVSQI
+746 GITFFFQPADIVSQI

-776 FNQPAT
+776 FNQQAT
-782 HEIALEAAARMARI
+782 HAVALEVAARVARI
-796 PGAADVHLHQVV
+796 RGAVDVHMHQVV
-808 NAPSLMVNVDRSR
+808 NSPSLHVNVDRTR
-821 LAELGLTQRD
+821 ATELGLTQRD
-831 VANNVLVTLSSSAV
+831 VANSLLVSLSSSAV

-858 NYVVAVQTPQSRV
+858 NYLVAVQTPPNRV
-871 DSVNNL
+871 DSVNML
-877 MNTSVTPATAGPPQL
+877 LNTALTAGRSGPPQL
-892 LSNLATLERREV
+892 LGNLATLERREV

-911 NVQPVFDVYANVQDR
+911 NVQPVFDIYANVQDR
-926 DLGSVAS
+926 DLGGVA
-933 AVQRIVAELRPKLP
+933 ADVQKVVDALRPTLP
-947 PGHTITVRG
+947 PGHTIAIRG

-1002 GFCGIVW
+1002 GFGGIVW
-1009 MLFVTHTTFSV
+1009 MLFVSHTTFSV

-1035 NSILVVTF
+1035 NSILLVTF
-1043 ANDQMLEG
+1043 ANDQMREG
-1051 HDSRSAA
+1051 HDARSAA
-1058 LAAGA
+1058 RAAGA

-1069 LMTALAMIIG
+1069 MMTALAMIVG

-1098 RAVIGGLTVATFATL
+1098 RAVIGGLSVATFATL
-1113 FLVPLV
+1113 FLVPVV
-1119 YSVLRRRAPKRDFL
+1119 YSLLRRRPPREDFL
-1133 ADAEPHG
+1133 AEPG
-1140 TASPAAQ
+1140 SVDGAASQ

>member
-1 MRATGRSRVSSTGSP
+1 
-16 GSRGACAGRRRRP
+16 
-29 DLDRGDRGVAGG
+29 
-41 VSGFL
+41 
-46 PEHFVTPLTPCRNLR
+46 
-61 EAPAAESCRDCGTS
+61 
-75 RGEGGAS
+75 
-82 LMWIVRL
+82 MWIVRL

-101 LAILLLGFSAIVT
+101 LTILLLGVFAIVT

-126 VVSVIWNYD
+126 VVSVIWNYE
-135 GLTTEDMAS
+135 GLTTDDMAS

-156 AVSDVRSIESHTYPG
+156 AVSDVRTIESQTYPG
-171 VGVIKI
+171 VAVIKI

-196 QTILRRMPPGAVPP
+196 QTILRRLPPGSVPP
-210 FILQYNASSVPIIQL
+210 LIIQYNASSVPIIQL
-225 ALSGRAIP
+225 ALSGKTLS

-246 QQVAPIQGITLPL
+246 QQIAPIQGITLPL

-272 DPRALLA
+272 DSQALLA
-279 KSISAADVSNAVN
+279 KGISPADVSNAIN

-303 KLGPQE
+303 KLGPRE
-309 YRVSLNSSPEAVS
+309 YRVSLNSSPDAVA
-322 ALNELPVKVV
+322 ALNDLPVKYV
-332 NGATVYLRDVA
+332 NGAVVYVRDVA

-353 NIVRQDGRR
+353 NIVREDGRR

-374 STLTIVKQLKAL
+374 STLTIVKQLKQM
-386 LPSIRAAAPP
+386 LPSIRSSAPP
-396 GLEVKELFDQSLFVR
+396 GLEIKELFDQSLFVR
-411 AAIAGVL
+411 AAITGVL
-418 TEGAIAAC
+418 TEGAIAAL
-426 LTGLMIL
+426 LTGVMIL

-455 SLAILSA
+455 SVTILSA
-462 IGQTLNVMTLG
+462 LGHTLNVMTLG

-491 NIHRNLGLGKR
+491 NIHRNLGLGTR

-541 LFTPLALAV
+541 LFTPLAMAV
-550 VFAMLASYLLSRTI
+550 VFAMLASYFLSRTI
-564 VPTLVRYLLG
+564 VPTLVRYLLAG
-574 REAHA
+574 EAHG
-579 EADAGVPTSIFG
+579 EAATSATPGVFG
-591 RIHAGFQHRF
+591 RIHDAFQRQF
-601 ERLRTAY
+601 ERLRDAY
-608 VQALDNA
+608 VRTLERTLARRAAA
-615 LAQRTRVLVGFGVIA
+615 LAVFAVVIV
-630 ASGLALLP
+630 SGLALLP
-638 FVGRDFFPEVDT
+638 FVGRDFFPSVDT

-666 ETEQIFANVEGT
+666 ETEQVFADVEAA
-678 IRRTIPKDQ
+678 IRRIIPKGE
-687 IQLVIDNIGQP
+687 IASIIDNIGQP

-711 GPSDGEILVALNP
+711 GSSDGEILVSLAP
-724 EGHEP
+724 ERTEDTAHW
-729 TTRWMKT
+729 TKT
-736 LRETL
+736 LRERL
-741 PREYP
+741 PREFP

-776 FNQPAT
+776 FNQQAT
-782 HEIALEAAARMARI
+782 HDIALEIAGRMGKI
-796 PGAADVHLHQVV
+796 PGAVDVHLHQVV
-808 NAPSLMVNVDRSR
+808 NAPSLLVNVDRSR
-821 LAELGLTQRD
+821 AAELGLTQRD
-831 VANNVLVTLSSSAV
+831 VANSMLVSLSSSAV
-845 VAPNYWSDPRSGI
+845 VSPNYWSDPRSGI

-871 DSVNNL
+871 DSVNSL
-877 MNTSVTPATAGPPQL
+877 MNAPVTPGAGGPPQL
-892 LSNLATLERREV
+892 LSNVAGLERREM
-904 PAVISHS
+904 PAVVSHS
-911 NVQPVFDVYANVQDR
+911 NVQPVFDIYADVQGR
-926 DLGSVAS
+926 DLGSVAKE
-933 AVQRIVAELRPKLP
+933 VQKIVAEYRGTLP
-947 PGHTITVRG
+947 PGHSIALRG

-965 LRLGLGLI
+965 VRLGLGLV

-1002 GFCGIVW
+1002 GFAGIVW
-1009 MLFVTHTTFSV
+1009 MLFATHTTFSV

-1035 NSILVVTF
+1035 NSILMVTF

-1051 HDSRSAA
+1051 RDSRAAA

-1098 RAVIGGLTVATFATL
+1098 RAVIGGLSVATFATL
-1113 FLVPLV
+1113 FLVPIV
-1119 YSVLRRRAPKRDFL
+1119 YSLLRRRPPREDFL
-1133 ADAEPHG
+1133 ADPTADGSVHGGEPTH
-1140 TASPAAQ
+1140 A
-1147 E
+1147 